1 MEKKSR
7 KSRLWSDTPVPEAAG
22 DDAPAVEAPVEAP
35 PEPSTAKASEAP
47 KAEAPKAPTDSSTV
61 GVQHRRRR
69 RPDRW

>member
-7 KSRLWSDTPVPEAAG
+7 KPRLWSDTPVPEAAG
-22 DDAPAVEAPVEAP
+22 DDAPTVEAP
-35 PEPSTAKASEAP
+35 PEPPAAKAPEAP
-47 KAEAPKAPTDSSTV
+47 KAEALEAPKAPTDSSTV